1 MTALATLLIPAWN
14 EASVIGRTLTCLQT
28 GLARGQL
35 KIVVIANACQDQ
47 TAAVARRAAPDAVV
61 LETPVPGKCHAL
73 NLGLAHAVPGQP
85 VICLDADLDVTA
97 ADLLALIAP
106 LLNGNAMAAC
116 GQMDIDASA
125 ASAVVRA
132 WMRAWKLNPYFA
144 RGKFGGLFALSG
156 AAVDRVFPLPVL
168 TADDEWI
175 RRAFAVEEVAFVPA
189 CRFVARAPRTLN
201 ALVQTRRRSLR
212 GARAVSALGRSTPKG
227 EGARRMLG
235 SAVLQ
240 PARWIDLSVFLVVM
254 AWVRLLLATE
264 GKTKRP
270 TLRWERDQTTRLA
283 LKDQVK

>member
-106 LLNGNAMAAC
+106 LLNGSAMAAC
-116 GQMDIDASA
+116 GDGGNGGHQKVTAGWCCATWA
-125 ASAVVRA
+125 AIWRALAEDGEERKPCRYRRCVVSMA
-132 WMRAWKLNPYFA
+132 DCAPPESY
-144 RGKFGGLFALSG
+144 GG
-156 AAVDRVFPLPVL
+156 R
-168 TADDEWI
+168 
-175 RRAFAVEEVAFVPA
+175 
-189 CRFVARAPRTLN
+189 
-201 ALVQTRRRSLR
+201 
-212 GARAVSALGRSTPKG
+212 
-227 EGARRMLG
+227 
-235 SAVLQ
+235 
-240 PARWIDLSVFLVVM
+240 
-254 AWVRLLLATE
+254 
-264 GKTKRP
+264 
-270 TLRWERDQTTRLA
+270 
-283 LKDQVK
+283 